1 LYRLLLYSFANS
13 AGGPNGYNLIVA
25 ATIHAAAIL
34 IPTIRITLPRPLD
47 GDTGLGILFTVLNFI
62 SIITMPICLVLQFL
76 AQLGE
81 LRVQNGDNHAVSL
94 LSWCLQIPVLAAL
107 AFRWACR
114 TGVPPRSPSGPYE
127 TLFLWLWDHF
137 FYYYTSSTMAINF
150 AVWALEI
157 YLMVA
162 YYLWNNWDRLG
173 VGRI

>member
-1 LYRLLLYSFANS
+1 LLLYSSGNS
-13 AGGPNGYNLIVA
+13 AGNPNDYKLAVA

-34 IPTIRITLPRPLD
+34 IPTIGITLPRPLN
-47 GDTGLGILFTVLNFI
+47 GDIGLGILFTVLNFI

-81 LRVQNGDNHAVSL
+81 LRVQNGDIDAVSL
-94 LSWCLQIPVLAAL
+94 LSWCLQITVLAAL

-114 TGVPPRSPSGPYE
+114 TGLPPRSPSGPYE

-137 FYYYTSSTMAINF
+137 FYYYISSTMAINF

-157 YLMVA
+157 YLLVA
-162 YYLWNNWDRLG
+162 YYLWSNWDGLR
-173 VGRI
+173 VGGI